1 MRSFPSSAFRRRRT
15 GVVLGT
21 VALGLLATWGS
32 FAAADEIEDLRGG
45 IPTGEEIREEIA
57 RLSSDRDDLLTA
69 LNTAESDLTATLDA
83 RDRLDDE
90 QRRLAAEI
98 EAATDLLR
106 SVAVRAFI
114 TGGSVSDL
122 ELLLSVRDASDLSW
136 RRDLLRN
143 HAGSSEIALSRL
155 RDLRARASDEVRES
169 IEQAARLRA
178 EIERLEADIGAIE
191 EKMNDAR
198 AIEPLADAWDR
209 AAIAIVEGSYGI
221 APAEKW
227 AKLRFCE
234 STDNYQAVNS
244 SGKYRGAYQFD
255 VATWQTVGGTGDPAA
270 APPAEQDARA
280 RELYARRGSAPWPEC
295 GFYLE

>member
-1 MRSFPSSAFRRRRT
+1 MRSFPSFVSRRRRL

-21 VALGLLATWGS
+21 IALGLLATWGS
-32 FAAADEIEDLRGG
+32 FAAADEIEELRQGV
-45 IPTGEEIREEIA
+45 PTGEEVREEIA
-57 RLSSDRDDLLTA
+57 VLSSDRDDLLTA

-90 QRRLAAEI
+90 ERRLAAEI
-98 EAATDLLR
+98 EAATDVLR
-106 SVAVRAFI
+106 SVAVRAFVA
-114 TGGSVSDL
+114 GGPVSDL
-122 ELLLSVRDASDLSW
+122 ELLLSVSDASDLSW

-143 HAGSSEIALSRL
+143 QAGSSEVALGRL
-155 RDLRARASDEVRES
+155 RDLRSRASDEVRES
-169 IEQAARLRA
+169 IEQAARLRT
-178 EIERLEADIGAIE
+178 EIATLEVDIAAIE
-191 EKMNDAR
+191 ERVSEVR
-198 AIEPLADAWDR
+198 AVEPLADAWDR

-221 APAEKW
+221 APADKW

-255 VATWQTVGGTGDPAA
+255 VATWQTVGGRGDPAA
-270 APPAEQDARA
+270 APAAEQDARA
-280 RELYARRGSAPWPEC
+280 RELYARRGSEPWPEC